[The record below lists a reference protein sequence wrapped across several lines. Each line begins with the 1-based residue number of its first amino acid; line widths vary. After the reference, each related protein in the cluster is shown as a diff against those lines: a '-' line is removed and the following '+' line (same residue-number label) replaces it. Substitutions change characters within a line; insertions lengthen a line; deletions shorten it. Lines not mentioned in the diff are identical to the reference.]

1 MSLGILVIFIFQY
14 FVFLAMKKNISFKS
28 FSPFLYIVIFAG
40 LLWSLMFYAVGYSF
54 YKIILIICIGTP
66 ITPLVWQFFGV
77 YLNKLS
83 RDRKLSQWTEEGK

>member
-1 MSLGILVIFIFQY
+1 
-14 FVFLAMKKNISFKS
+14 MKKNISFKS
-28 FSPFLYIVIFAG
+28 FSPFLYIIIFSG

-54 YKIILIICIGTP
+54 YKIILIISIGVP

-83 RDRKLSQWTEEGK
+83 RDRKLSQWSERDKV